1 MSQVPSATQA
11 KESSM
16 KIFSIIDE
24 ASKIDVREKKDKIKK
39 V

>member
-11 KESSM
+11 KESSV
-16 KIFSIIDE
+16 KIFTIIDE
-24 ASKIDVREKKDKIKK
+24 VSKIDVREQKDKIKK